1 MDTHKGKSDKL
12 ADSMLWVGI
21 ALALFFWFFTSLLQS
36 LNNPSIHFVD
46 HLLGADLNEIY
57 ARIVVLC
64 LFIFFGSHV
73 QFNINKRRKAEE
85 SLRESE
91 DKYRNILE
99 NIREGYYEIDL
110 NGNLIF
116 FNDAMSDILA
126 QSPETLKTMNIRQFT
141 NEENGLLLSQTCDEI
156 LANKKSTKTFECEM
170 TRPDG
175 VKRTIEM
182 SASLIIDFKSEPVG
196 FRGIARDVTERK
208 ILERNLLQSYRDV
221 KETRTGTILGLAKLA
236 EFRDKD
242 TGHHLERIREFS
254 RILAQELQKNGEY
267 QDYITTEYIEDIYLS
282 SILHDIGKVGVPD
295 AILLKPGRLIP
306 EEFEVI
312 KEHTLLGGKAI
323 SEVDSQFNTQS
334 FLTIGKEIAFFHH
347 EKWDGTGYP
356 KGLIEHQIP
365 LSARIVTL
373 ADVYDALTSKRCY
386 KKAYSHEKAKK
397 IIIEERGKAFDPNIV
412 DAFLVHEQHFNKI
425 RKKLQETHSMA

>member
-1 MDTHKGKSDKL
+1 
-12 ADSMLWVGI
+12 
-21 ALALFFWFFTSLLQS
+21 
-36 LNNPSIHFVD
+36 
-46 HLLGADLNEIY
+46 
-57 ARIVVLC
+57 
-64 LFIFFGSHV
+64 
-73 QFNINKRRKAEE
+73 
-85 SLRESE
+85 
-91 DKYRNILE
+91 
-99 NIREGYYEIDL
+99 
-110 NGNLIF
+110 
-116 FNDAMSDILA
+116 
-126 QSPETLKTMNIRQFT
+126 
-141 NEENGLLLSQTCDEI
+141 
-156 LANKKSTKTFECEM
+156 
-170 TRPDG
+170 
-175 VKRTIEM
+175 
-182 SASLIIDFKSEPVG
+182 
-196 FRGIARDVTERK
+196 
-208 ILERNLLQSYRDV
+208 
-221 KETRTGTILGLAKLA
+221 
-236 EFRDKD
+236 
-242 TGHHLERIREFS
+242 
-254 RILAQELQKNGEY
+254 